1 MLRHVIL
8 WKLKDDIADLASV
21 KAGIKAGLE
30 GLVGKVPG
38 LLRVKVQ
45 TEGLASSTAD
55 VMLDSYL
62 TDAAALKAY
71 ATHPAHV
78 AVANEKV
85 RPYTASRACLDFEG
99 EGEFGELLVERRSFR
114 AFAETVPS
122 PALVDEVV
130 KAGLLAPT
138 GRNQQSSLVIR
149 LDDPALKEEIRAE
162 NARIMGAPPPG
173 RPADP
178 FYAAPVMLMVI
189 ANKKNNTATYD
200 GSLTMGNMMIK
211 AHELGLA
218 SCWIHR
224 AKEEMEGPLGAK
236 ILSRLGL
243 EGEWEGVG
251 HLALGYAATALPPP
265 REINPARYRAI

>member
-1 MLRHVIL
+1 M
-8 WKLKDDIADLASV
+8 
-21 KAGIKAGLE
+21 
-30 GLVGKVPG
+30 
-38 LLRVKVQ
+38 
-45 TEGLASSTAD
+45 
-55 VMLDSYL
+55 
-62 TDAAALKAY
+62 
-71 ATHPAHV
+71 
-78 AVANEKV
+78 
-85 RPYTASRACLDFEG
+85 
-99 EGEFGELLVERRSFR
+99 
-114 AFAETVPS
+114 PS

-149 LDDPALKEEIRAE
+149 IDDPALKEEIRAE

-178 FYAAPVMLMVI
+178 FYSAPVMLMVI
-189 ANKKNNTATYD
+189 ANKKTNTATYD